1 MKVFADIR
9 RVYPKAKIAHASDL
23 SEAYNLSEHAHP
35 DLVLLDES
43 HANASGLPMFFS
55 LLAALSVEWFIL
67 SDGTNIG
74 CIPQNHQ
81 IDMHKLT
88 SHLTRVWTFRTSR
101 RTDANGVTSP
111 QASGPAFDPEEGWKA
126 VVIGAS
132 TGGIEAL
139 IEVLSRFPA
148 NAPPTLIV
156 QHIKPTFL
164 RGLARRLDRICA
176 ATVRAANEDNHLK
189 SGLIL
194 MAPGDQEHLLVTHQ
208 GRRCKLKAG
217 PPMNGHRPS
226 VDALFCS
233 AAQQLG
239 SDCVGVLLSGMGC
252 DGAQGLRDI
261 RTQGGW
267 TIAQDEATCTVY
279 GMPRA
284 AAEIGAVREQL
295 PDWDIS
301 RAVLKAAAK
310 TNPKVQNA

>member
-1 MKVFADIR
+1 MLLPPRKSIKFTSCVFEFLRPITLYNCAVRLGLDSLVHFSQATPHILVVQPRHAACMKISADLR
-9 RVYPKAKIAHASDL
+9 RVYPKAKIVHASDL

-67 SDGTNIG
+67 SDGTKIG

-81 IDMHKLT
+81 IDRHKLT
-88 SHLTRVWTFRTSR
+88 VDLASVWSLRTSR
-101 RTDANGVTSP
+101 RANADDIMSP
-111 QASGPAFDPEEGWKA
+111 HVSAPAFDPGTGWKA

-156 QHIKPTFL
+156 QHIKPSFL

-176 ATVRAANEDNHLK
+176 ATVRAANDDNQLK

-194 MAPGDQEHLLVTHQ
+194 MAPGDQEHLLVTHR

-239 SDCVGVLLSGMGC
+239 PDCVGVLLSGMGC
-252 DGAQGLRDI
+252 D
-261 RTQGGW
+261 
-267 TIAQDEATCTVY
+267 
-279 GMPRA
+279 
-284 AAEIGAVREQL
+284 
-295 PDWDIS
+295 
-301 RAVLKAAAK
+301 
-310 TNPKVQNA
+310 